1 MESLKNI
8 AVVAGGYTSERH
20 ISLNSAKQII
30 DSLDK
35 KIYKPF
41 LVDVREDGFFC
52 IYENQEYKL
61 DLNDFSFTIGTIK
74 TNFDYAYIT
83 LHGSPGEDGKVQSY
97 LELINIPYSAT
108 DPISSAITFDK
119 VVCKKVLENTEIH
132 LAKSTV
138 VKGTTP
144 FSVNEVEEIVSMPCF
159 VKPNTAGSSYGVTK
173 VYEKENIIEAV
184 NLALT
189 EDDTVIIEEFIE
201 GIEVSCGILKTSKK
215 DYTFPVTEIATKN
228 DYFDTEAKYD
238 PSLTDEI
245 TPARITD
252 DETKR
257 VQDACSF
264 IYDKLN
270 CKGMV
275 RIDFI
280 VKNGKPYF
288 LEVNSIPGMSAES
301 IIPKQIRT
309 MNVSLTDIF
318 TEIIE
323 DSF

>member
-1 MESLKNI
+1 MRNI

-30 DSLDK
+30 KSLDK
-35 KIYKPF
+35 TLYNSF
-41 LVDVREDGFFC
+41 LVDVRKEGFFC
-52 IYENQEYKL
+52 IIDESEIRV
-61 DLNDFSFTIGTIK
+61 DLNDFSFTQAQVK
-74 TNFDYAYIT
+74 TQLEYAYIT
-83 LHGSPGEDGKVQSY
+83 LHGSPGEDGKVQSM
-97 LELINIPYSAT
+97 LELLGIPYSAT
-108 DPISSAITFDK
+108 EPIPSAITFDK
-119 VVCKKVLENTEIH
+119 VICKKVLENTQII
-132 LAKSTV
+132 LAKSIV
-138 VKGTTP
+138 IKGTTP
-144 FSVNEVEEIVSMPCF
+144 FSVEEVVNLVELPCF

-189 EDDTVIIEEFIE
+189 EDDTVIVEEFIK
-201 GIEVSCGILKTSKK
+201 GTEVSCGVLKTSKNE
-215 DYTFPVTEIATKN
+215 YIFPVTEIATKN

-245 TPARITD
+245 TPARITEE
-252 DETKR
+252 ETKK

-264 IYDKLN
+264 VYNQLN
-270 CKGMV
+270 CKGIV

-280 VKNGKPYF
+280 VKNGEPFF

-301 IIPKQIRT
+301 IVPKQVRAMGT
-309 MNVSLTDIF
+309 NLSDLF

-323 DSF
+323 DAF